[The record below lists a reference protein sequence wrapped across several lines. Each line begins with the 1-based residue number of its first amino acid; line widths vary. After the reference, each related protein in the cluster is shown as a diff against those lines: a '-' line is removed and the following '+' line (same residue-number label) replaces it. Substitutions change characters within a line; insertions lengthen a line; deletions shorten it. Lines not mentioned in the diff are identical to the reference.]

1 MISTKQSIS
10 VCLIISVFLLC
21 LHIKSCY
28 IEIHTKKANNVV
40 EEANNVVEE
49 ANNVVEEANNVVEE
63 ANNVVEEANNVV
75 EEANNLAE
83 EANKV
88 VEEANKVVEEANNLA
103 EEANTVLDDNVY
115 DKALDDELK
124 TKIPYWL
131 FNVQPKGPVDSDS
144 PINPYNAESNLGE
157 VDFETD
163 DSESDSE

>member
-28 IEIHTKKANNVV
+28 IVIHTKK
-40 EEANNVVEE
+40 
-49 ANNVVEEANNVVEE
+49 

-83 EANKV
+83 EANNV
-88 VEEANKVVEEANNLA
+88 VEEANKLAEEANTVVEEANNLA
-103 EEANTVLDDNVY
+103 EEANTVVEEANNVLDDNVY
-115 DKALDDELK
+115 DKALGDELK

-131 FNVQPKGPVDSDS
+131 FNRSEERFS
-144 PINPYNAESNLGE
+144 RNAET
-157 VDFETD
+157 VQ
-163 DSESDSE
+163 

>member
-63 ANNVVEEANNVV
+63 ANNVVEEANNLA

-83 EANKV
+83 EANNV
-88 VEEANKVVEEANNLA
+88 AEEANN
-103 EEANTVLDDNVY
+103 VLDDNVY